1 MVGILTGC
9 ESDGFVKEIKN
20 IMEKQKSQTFFVT
33 SVLRSQTAIVF
44 NPFYLARC
52 SICIPP
58 KKYQSMTG
66 YIPPI
71 ISVTSPMESDIE

>member
-1 MVGILTGC
+1 
-9 ESDGFVKEIKN
+9 
-20 IMEKQKSQTFFVT
+20 MEKQKSQTFFIA
-33 SVLRSQTAIVF
+33 SVLRSQAAIVF

-58 KKYQSMTG
+58 KKYQSMIG

-71 ISVTSPMESDIE
+71 ISMTDPIENNIE